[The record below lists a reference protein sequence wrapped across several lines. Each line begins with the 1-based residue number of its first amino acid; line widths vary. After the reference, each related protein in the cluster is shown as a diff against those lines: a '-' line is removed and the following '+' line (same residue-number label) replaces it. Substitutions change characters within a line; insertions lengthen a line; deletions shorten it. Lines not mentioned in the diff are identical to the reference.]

1 METSE
6 PQVEQQIA
14 SPVKEV
20 RPKRKSKPKRYM
32 TFTGTESRLDFLI
45 NKKMQ
50 AIEKTYEIEDDE
62 YDINDEQGIKLIEY
76 RDKLLS
82 KAFDMECE
90 QRNYAEFED
99 AEVDSIV
106 ECVSSSPNPIFIYDT
121 DLEPLDQMLTTFVN
135 TPG

>member
-1 METSE
+1 MGGKLHKYHKNF
-6 PQVEQQIA
+6 PHLKIQ
-14 SPVKEV
+14 
-20 RPKRKSKPKRYM
+20 
-32 TFTGTESRLDFLI
+32 
-45 NKKMQ
+45 Q

-62 YDINDEQGIKLIEY
+62 YDINDEQGIKLMEY

-99 AEVDSIV
+99 AEVASIV

-121 DLEPLDQMLTTFVN
+121 DLEPLDQMLTTFIN
-135 TPG
+135 TPGGLLSDYL